1 MERRAKV
8 LEIIELAIKEGRK
21 ILLEHEAKLI
31 CIEHGIST
39 PKFFLTKSLDEA
51 LNCGAILGYPLVM
64 KVVSPNIIHKSDVGG
79 VEINIKNES
88 ELYSAYQRILKNV
101 IERVPNVKIFGIL
114 IEEMVPDGV
123 EVALG
128 MVRDHSFGPI
138 IMFGLGGIFIEVL
151 KDVSF
156 RVAPLSSVDAEE
168 MINEI
173 KGRKILNGFRGK
185 PPVDINTLKNT
196 ILTLSELSIT
206 YPEFF
211 QIDLNPIIIR
221 GKDLRVVDARI
232 TLH

>member
-1 MERRAKV
+1 MKRKAKV

-39 PKFFLTKSLDEA
+39 PKFFLTKNLDEA

-88 ELYSAYQRILKNV
+88 ELYSAYQKILKNV
-101 IERVPNVKIFGIL
+101 IERVPNAKIFGIL

-128 MVRDHSFGPI
+128 MVRDRSFGPV
-138 IMFGLGGIFIEVL
+138 IMFGLGGIFIEAL

-156 RVAPLSSVDAEE
+156 RVAPLSSIDAEE

-173 KGRKILNGFRGK
+173 KGRKILNGFRSK

-196 ILTLSELSIT
+196 ILTLSELSII

-211 QIDLNPIIIR
+211 QIDLNPVIIR

-232 TLH
+232 ILH